1 MDQSDLKP
9 TPSNSFNQQNNNKYR
24 ISNSNLL
31 LSIKRNTFVNIFPL
45 CPSDDPACF
54 LTACVSQVHP
64 GACGRGQQQQCLK
77 SRRQCAAGSAR
88 AQAVHWWMQAG

>member
-1 MDQSDLKP
+1 MGQSDLKH
-9 TPSNSFNQQNNNKYR
+9 TPSITLSINKAITNFESQIR
-24 ISNSNLL
+24 IYY

-64 GACGRGQQQQCLK
+64 GACGRGQQHT
-77 SRRQCAAGSAR
+77 
-88 AQAVHWWMQAG
+88 VP

>member
-1 MDQSDLKP
+1 M
-9 TPSNSFNQQNNNKYR
+9 
-24 ISNSNLL
+24 
-31 LSIKRNTFVNIFPL
+31 NIFPL

-64 GACGRGQQQQCLK
+64 GACGRGQQQCLK